1 MNTTIGDYIIETRQ
15 ANEKGMPWIVRLQR
29 KRLLFKKSI
38 STDWFLDKNQADT
51 FARQLAEQLKT
62 NPAEEKM
69 KKRKPGWTLN
79 RPIH

>member
-15 ANEKGMPWIVRLQR
+15 ANEKGMPWIVRLHR

-51 FARQLAEQLKT
+51 FARQLAEQLKA
-62 NPAEEKM
+62 NPSEEKL